1 MLSDDVVREID
12 LLAHRAGTNRSNF
25 INQVLAEY
33 VNLTTPEK
41 RANDIFKAIEEMTRP
56 MGELIPF
63 FAPNNLTMSLKSC
76 LQYKYRPTL
85 KYEVALMNGYGSS
98 IGELSVVFRTR
109 SEELISDMEQ
119 FFRIWKTAEDGF
131 LSAAGLPPRE
141 YALYNNKLVRSIAS
155 PQKNCTSEELAEA
168 IGGYIELFDSAI
180 KEYLSGQ
187 CSAEDIA
194 AAYKN
199 FAEHSKILI

>member
-25 INQVLAEY
+25 INQILAEY

-41 RANDIFKAIEEMTRP
+41 RANDIFRAIEDLTRP
-56 MGELIPF
+56 TSELIPF

-85 KYEVALMNGYGSS
+85 KYEVALLSGYGSS

-109 SEELISDMEQ
+109 SAELIADMEN
-119 FFRIWKTAEDGF
+119 FFRIWKTAEDMY
-131 LSAAGLPPRE
+131 LTTHGLETRD
-141 YALYNNKLVRSIAS
+141 YALYNNKLTRSIAS
-155 PQKNCTSEELAEA
+155 PQKSVTSEALAEA
-168 IGGYIELFDSAI
+168 ISGYIELFDSSVKA
-180 KEYLSGQ
+180 YLSEQ
-187 CSAEDIA
+187 CGAEDIA

-199 FAEHSKILI
+199 FADRSAILI